1 MSSVINET
9 LLAIKAAFEAGVNI
23 FNGGTAVSSSNPL
36 PVNIIGGGND
46 LSTLIV
52 EDALGVKHIRRE
64 VIDEV
69 GTVTITYENFDG
81 TATTPTAPITV
92 ASVVLP
98 IGASTSAK
106 QDELRGA
113 QGTGS
118 SYDPP
123 TGGSGVFG
131 WLSGTYKEIVSGIK
145 LKLGGSDVSASNPLP
160 VAQPDGLT
168 VSGTATSA
176 AVLFT
181 TSMLNYESITVQ
193 VTSAGTS
200 CTVTYEASENGLDWY
215 ATSGLVTSNIGSSH
229 LTTTSTTALIL
240 QFPRKALF
248 FRARVSTYGSG
259 TVSVVGTLSKALA
272 QQAATTYVNGITF
285 EGGGIN
291 TNVFPVGLECR
302 TSSKTSVSNATQVRP
317 IATVDGRQVIR
328 LNSIPE
334 NEWVYAAASGGITNT
349 TTAVTL
355 VAAQAAGIRNY
366 LTNLQLSSDALGA
379 ATEIAIRD
387 GAGGT
392 VLWRGKIGT
401 AGIAGVS
408 TIQFSDPLK
417 STAAT
422 LLEVVTL
429 SASVTGSVYV
439 NAQGYIAP

>member
-1 MSSVINET
+1 MMTEFLRDS
-9 LLAIKAAFEAGVNI
+9 LP
-23 FNGGTAVSSSNPL
+23 TAVSN
-36 PVNIIGGGND
+36 G
-46 LSTLIV
+46 
-52 EDALGVKHIRRE
+52 
-64 VIDEV
+64 
-69 GTVTITYENFDG
+69 
-81 TATTPTAPITV
+81 
-92 ASVVLP
+92 
-98 IGASTSAK
+98 
-106 QDELRGA
+106 
-113 QGTGS
+113 
-118 SYDPP
+118 
-123 TGGSGVFG
+123 
-131 WLSGTYKEIVSGIK
+131 
-145 LKLGGSDVSASNPLP
+145 NPLP
-160 VAQPDGLT
+160 VAQADGLS

-200 CTVTYEASENGLDWY
+200 CTITYETSDDNTTWYTCAGLRADN
-215 ATSGLVTSNIGSSH
+215 AGLFSDTP
-229 LTTTSTTALIL
+229 TSTTTQMA
-240 QFPRKALF
+240 QFTRKGLY

-259 TVSVVGTLSKALA
+259 TISVVGTLSKAPVMQMGLVKVVGQSA
-272 QQAATTYVNGITF
+272 
-285 EGGGIN
+285 EG
-291 TNVFPVGLECR
+291 TSVGSYPIAIACEGR
-302 TSSKTSVSNATQVRP
+302 TSSKTSVATGQVIRP
-317 IATVDGRQVIR
+317 ISTVDGRQIVR

-334 NEWVYAAASGGITNT
+334 NEWQYAAASGGITNT

-392 VLWRGKIGT
+392 VLWRSKIGI

-408 TIQFSDPLK
+408 NIQFSDPLK

-429 SASVTGSVYV
+429 TASVTGGVYV

>member
-36 PVNIIGGGND
+36 PV
-46 LSTLIV
+46 
-52 EDALGVKHIRRE
+52 
-64 VIDEV
+64 
-69 GTVTITYENFDG
+69 
-81 TATTPTAPITV
+81 
-92 ASVVLP
+92 
-98 IGASTSAK
+98 
-106 QDELRGA
+106 A
-113 QGTGS
+113 QT
-118 SYDPP
+118 
-123 TGGSGVFG
+123 
-131 WLSGTYKEIVSGIK
+131 
-145 LKLGGSDVSASNPLP
+145 
-160 VAQPDGLT
+160 DGLA

-200 CTVTYEASENGLDWY
+200 CTITYEQSEDQTLWY
-215 ATSGLVTSNIGSSH
+215 TVAGISVTNYGSTAPRVS
-229 LTTTSTTALIL
+229 TTTVAMNI
-240 QFPRKALF
+240 FPRKGTY
-248 FRARVSTYGSG
+248 FRARVHTYTSG
-259 TVSVVGTLSKALA
+259 TVALTGALSKTPFNLTIEARLGGYANEGAAITSQPVPIAL
-272 QQAATTYVNGITF
+272 
-285 EGGGIN
+285 EG
-291 TNVFPVGLECR
+291 R
-302 TSSKTSVSNATQVRP
+302 TSSKTSVTSGQAVRP
-317 IATVDGRQVIR
+317 ISTVDGRQVIH

-349 TTAVTL
+349 TTAATL
-355 VAAQAAGIRNY
+355 VAAQAAGVRNY
-366 LTNLQLSSDALGA
+366 LTSLQISSDVLGA

-401 AGIAGVS
+401 AGIAGVI

-429 SASVTGSVYV
+429 SASVFVCFYV